1 MKTIG
6 YRPVVSA
13 QAIIDEIAAAL
24 TPVLVPARLDQLYPF
39 RWQPSGT
46 LAGNRIG
53 YLTSEGGIPTDSTE
67 NNSFQDIILMVAIRH
82 DGTPATLQAAEATLN
97 DIESDVWNTLVPHN
111 AAHWNTIEPPRQS
124 VKPGA
129 PEGQPNWRAM
139 YIYIRARSA

>member
-13 QAIIDEIAAAL
+13 QAIIDEITTAL

-53 YLTSEGGIPTDSTE
+53 YLTSVGGIPTDSTE
-67 NNSFQDIILMVAIRH
+67 NNSFQDIILMVAVRPVSYTH
-82 DGTPATLQAAEATLN
+82 LTLPT
-97 DIESDVWNTLVPHN
+97 SDLV
-111 AAHWNTIEPPRQS
+111 
-124 VKPGA
+124 
-129 PEGQPNWRAM
+129 
-139 YIYIRARSA
+139 